1 MKPLTRKEAV
11 KEIDAC
17 GEQLAD
23 WAVDLENTIDDRM
36 DKLQKIMMRMD
47 KFQKHLEKGKDA
59 GQ

>member
-11 KEIDAC
+11 KELDAC

-23 WAVDLENTIDDRM
+23 WAVDLENTMDESM

-47 KFQKHLEKGKDA
+47 KFQQRLEKGKDA